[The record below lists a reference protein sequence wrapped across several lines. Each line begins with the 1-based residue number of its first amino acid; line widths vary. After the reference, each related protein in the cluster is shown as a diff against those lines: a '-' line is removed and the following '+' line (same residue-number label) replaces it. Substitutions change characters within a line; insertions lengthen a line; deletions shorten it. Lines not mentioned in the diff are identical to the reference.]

1 MNSDRR
7 TYVQVVQLQ
16 LRQTL
21 VQGLLDVVGVVL
33 GIPQLG
39 GDEDI
44 LALQPR
50 DILVG
55 AFDPSGN
62 LSLILVDGGQV
73 EMTVAGLESL
83 VNSLTNLTG
92 IRLPSAKAQLAVV
105 RVSYTRVPWEGSS
118 GTYGNW
124 APELRVIFLLSDML
138 TVDSVRRRERSRR
151 GC

>member
-1 MNSDRR
+1 MNPDRR
-7 TYVQVVQLQ
+7 TYVQVVQLK

-55 AFDPSGN
+55 AFDTRGN

-92 IRLPSAKAQLAVV
+92 IRLPSAKA
-105 RVSYTRVPWEGSS
+105 
-118 GTYGNW
+118 
-124 APELRVIFLLSDML
+124 
-138 TVDSVRRRERSRR
+138 
-151 GC
+151 